1 MNRNHAMSTSKLPDF
16 NKNFSDWYNEVIYQ
30 AELADLSPV
39 RGCIVIRPYGWAMWE
54 NIQKRVDE
62 RIKATGHQNMAFPLF
77 IPESFLKKEAKH
89 VEGFAPEVAVVTHA
103 GGKELEE
110 PLIVRPTSETMIH
123 FMFAKWIRSWRD
135 LPLKINQW
143 CNVIRWEMRP
153 RPFLRTTEFFWQ
165 EGHTAHETL
174 EEAEAEVMMMLNE
187 YVDLAENW
195 LAIPVFP
202 GEKSENER
210 FPGAIKTCTFEAIMP
225 DGKAVQMG
233 TSHLL
238 SQTFAHSFEM
248 QFQDREGKLAYPFLT
263 SWAVTTR
270 LIGAVVMSHGDEK
283 GLILPPKI
291 APIQVVI
298 IPIYKTDTDKN
309 AVLDAVNTIATELK
323 ASGIRVFVDAEEQ
336 KTPGAK
342 FFKWE
347 LKGVP
352 VRIEI
357 GARDLAS
364 KQAVLADRLGTG
376 KRSVA
381 LDVIAQE
388 ANTLLDTVQAALFK
402 RALDRRAALWCKE
415 PTFDAI
421 VKGLAEKHGFYQTG
435 WCQNNECEAPLKEH
449 QATIRCLLETAEF
462 KNCFKCGSASK
473 GDILIAKSY

>member
-1 MNRNHAMSTSKLPDF
+1 MSTSKLPDF

-39 RGCIVIRPYGWAMWE
+39 RGCIVIRPYGYAMWE
-54 NIQKRVDE
+54 NIKDRLDH
-62 RIKATGHQNMAFPLF
+62 RIKATGHDNASFPLF
-77 IPESFLKKEAKH
+77 IPESFLKREAKH

-110 PLIVRPTSETMIH
+110 PLVVRPTSETMIH
-123 FMFAKWIRSWRD
+123 FMFAKWLRSWRD
-135 LPLKINQW
+135 LPIKMNQW
-143 CNVIRWEMRP
+143 CNVVRWEMRT

-174 EEAEAEVMMMLNE
+174 AEAETEVTTMLNE
-187 YVDLAENW
+187 YVDLAHNW
-195 LAIPVFP
+195 LAIPVFSGQKP
-202 GEKSENER
+202 ESER
-210 FPGAIKTCTFEAIMP
+210 FPGAEKTCTFEGIMP
-225 DGKAVQMG
+225 DGKALQMG

-238 SQTFAHSFEM
+238 SQNFAKSFEM
-248 QFQDREGKLAYPFLT
+248 QFQDRDGKLAYPYLT
-263 SWAVTTR
+263 SWGATTR
-270 LIGAVVMSHGDEK
+270 LVGAVVMSHGDEK

-309 AVLDAVNTIATELK
+309 AVLEAVNNMAAQLK
-323 ASGIRVFVDAEEQ
+323 DRGVRVVVDAEEQ

-357 GARDLAS
+357 GARDLAN

-376 KRSVA
+376 KRAVS
-381 LDVIAQE
+381 LETITQE
-388 ANTLLDTVQAALFK
+388 TISLLDAVQAGLFK
-402 RALDRRAALWCKE
+402 RAQDRRAALWFKE
-415 PTFDAI
+415 DSFAAI
-421 VKGLAEKHGFYQTG
+421 TKGLAEKQGFYQTG
-435 WCQNNECEAPLKEH
+435 WCRSAVCEAPLKEH
-449 QATIRCLLETAEF
+449 QATIRCLLETTEF
-462 KNCFKCGSASK
+462 KKCFNCDAVSL
-473 GDILIAKSY
+473 GDIIVAKSY